1 MPSGLRADD
10 ATLSTRASALRDSSA
25 AAAETANNPSLPVS
39 GFSGILLAVMPIVTI
54 TSRKGGCGKTL
65 LATALAA
72 ALVERGADAVLL
84 DADPNGTAHVWATRI
99 REGTPVPAHAEA
111 DAERLAEL
119 LPTLAERHRILIVD
133 TAGFGNQAA
142 AVAAAAADLVLVP
155 VTPGQGDVAEA
166 QRTLAYVNGLAR
178 SARRTI
184 PALVVANRLRRQ
196 TTLTRHVLAEIEA
209 AGLPRLQTSL
219 SEAVAY
225 GEMSFSGRLP
235 GEGAPVE
242 EIVALLHEV
251 ARMAS
256 LLPVKQETGK
266 AVNQ

>member
-1 MPSGLRADD
+1 MPVG
-10 ATLSTRASALRDSSA
+10 T
-25 AAAETANNPSLPVS
+25 V
-39 GFSGILLAVMPIVTI
+39 

-72 ALVERGADAVLL
+72 ALIERGADVVLL
-84 DADPNGTAHVWATRI
+84 DADPNATAHTWATQI
-99 REGTPVPAHAEA
+99 REGTPLPVHAEA
-111 DAERLAEL
+111 DAERLADL
-119 LPTLAERHRILIVD
+119 LPTLAERHRVLIVD

-166 QRTLAYVNGLAR
+166 ARTLAYVSGLAR
-178 SARRTI
+178 STRRTI

-219 SEAVAY
+219 GEAVAY

-235 GEGAPVE
+235 SEGVPAD
-242 EIVALLHEV
+242 EIAALLDEL
-251 ARMAS
+251 AGMAS
-256 LLPVKQETGK
+256 LLPVNQETDK
-266 AVNQ
+266 AVNP